1 MYTDHTRVTAKGWT
15 YVMVGWGGGE
25 EVGAGKDARI
35 IDERSMGG
43 AMWWA

>member
-1 MYTDHTRVTAKGWT
+1 MDLCNGEV
-15 YVMVGWGGGE
+15 GGGE

-43 AMWWA
+43 GRCGGHEWGE